1 MALQVNITSQLNQT
15 TTASQVL
22 HMERIAELHQCPAAS
37 RTAFCMMI
45 AANATPEK
53 RQKSPSFRDHF
64 QKSMYRL

>member
-1 MALQVNITSQLNQT
+1 MAFQVNITSQLNQT

-37 RTAFCMMI
+37 ITAFCMMI
-45 AANATPEK
+45 AVNATPEK